1 VRGCFLID
9 LYFQENGMDIERF
22 CVKFF
27 ARLGVEV
34 DDALFIDI
42 FHEWIRHKKL
52 GGILLD
58 VADYRHVPEGP
69 GIMLITHEINFA
81 MDYSEGRFGLLA
93 QRKAGAGGSYP
104 ERILELVRA
113 TAAFG
118 TLLEDDP
125 HLEGRLRLEAGT
137 FHYIA
142 NDRLAASNDDLGFAA
157 LKPDLEAAA
166 SLIYPDR
173 QFSVSRVENDPRDRL
188 TAVVEAGPVD
198 MVGLLETLVVAA

>member
-1 VRGCFLID
+1 MNID
-9 LYFQENGMDIERF
+9 RF

-27 ARLGVEV
+27 ARPGAEV

-93 QRKAGAGGSYP
+93 QRKRGDGSSHP

-125 HLEGRLRLEAGT
+125 RLEGSLRLEAGV
-137 FHYIA
+137 FHYMA
-142 NDRLAASNDDLGFAA
+142 NDRLAAPNDELSYAA
-157 LKPDLEAAA
+157 LKADLEAAA
-166 SLIYPDR
+166 SLIYPGR
-173 QFSVSRVENDPRDRL
+173 PLLISRLENDSRDRL
-188 TAVVEAGPVD
+188 TAVVEAGSMD
-198 MVGLLETLVVAA
+198 MVALLETVAVVA

>member
-1 VRGCFLID
+1 MNID
-9 LYFQENGMDIERF
+9 RF

-27 ARLGVEV
+27 ARPGAEV

-93 QRKAGAGGSYP
+93 QRKRGYGDSQP
-104 ERILELVRA
+104 ERILELIRA

-118 TLLEDDP
+118 TLLEEEP
-125 HLEGRLRLEAGT
+125 RLEGGLRLEGGT
-137 FHYIA
+137 FHYMS
-142 NDRLAASNDDLGFAA
+142 NDRLAQPNDEPSFVA

-166 SLIYPDR
+166 SLIYPGR
-173 QFSVSRVENDPRDRL
+173 PVSISRLENDPRDRL
-188 TAVVEAGPVD
+188 TAVVEAGVVD
-198 MVGLLETLVVAA
+198 MVTLLEIVAVAA